1 MQHTTA
7 FILLFLSLLLGAGPA
22 EARHYPQLFN
32 SNEIVSTKFALRS
45 GPVFNWSGMLQK
57 WKGGA
62 PCESPVC
69 SSKTWAGLVAEVKAV
84 GDPKAQI
91 KLVNDRINAHPYI
104 EDMPNWQK
112 SDYWA
117 TAFEFL
123 KKNGDCEDF
132 SITKYMLL
140 KAAGY
145 PVENMRVFAVRL
157 RNLNNIGHAILVVYQ
172 GDKAWV
178 LDNRNTQVLDATR
191 VASEFQPVLSMNEQM
206 WWVHLPAH

>member
-1 MQHTTA
+1 MRHVA
-7 FILLFLSLLLGAGPA
+7 ARSLLLLSLLLGAGPA

-32 SNEIVSTKFALRS
+32 SNEIVSQKFTLNK
-45 GPVFNWSGMLQK
+45 GPVFNWTGMLQH
-57 WKGGA
+57 WKNGA
-62 PCESPVC
+62 ACETPVC
-69 SSKTWAGLVAEVKAV
+69 SSKSWAGLVAQVKAA
-84 GDPKAQI
+84 GDPMAQI
-91 KLVNDRINAHPYI
+91 RAANELINARPYI
-104 EDMPNWQK
+104 EDMPNWTK
-112 SDYWA
+112 GDYWA

-157 RNLNNIGHAILVVYQ
+157 RNLNGTGHAILVVYQ

-178 LDNRNTQVLDATR
+178 LDNRTKSVMDANR
-191 VASEFQPVLSMNEQM
+191 VALEFQPVLSMNEQM
-206 WWVHLPAH
+206 WWVHVPGH